1 MTHDA
6 RAATAWVAQSP
17 ERVARTGLRAQ
28 ALLTHTR
35 EEHFRRLI
43 AEWAKADDG
52 PLPTMMEASV
62 AAHSELEVLCRGLGR
77 LAALA
82 PDEVFPQSL
91 PVTTPP
97 DDEGW

>member
-17 ERVARTGLRAQ
+17 DRVARIGLRAQ
-28 ALLTHTR
+28 GLLTYTR

-52 PLPTMMEASV
+52 PLPTRLQAAS
-62 AAHSELEVLCRGLGR
+62 AAHAELEVLCRGLGR
-77 LAALA
+77 LAALT
-82 PDEVFPQSL
+82 PDEVFPQA
-91 PVTTPP
+91 VTTPR